1 MKLTSKTAAKFSPPI
16 GKLDHI
22 EFDDDLP
29 GFGLRIRNGKAS
41 FVYQY
46 AFGAGA
52 NRINRRITL
61 GGFPGLP
68 AEKARDVAQDLSA
81 KVRLG
86 GDPALDK
93 KTKRAEAR
101 NTFGAIVDKF
111 LEMRKATHRP
121 STHCEATRYLRD
133 FAKPLHNLPVKSI
146 ARHNIAELLDS
157 VSARGTV
164 TTNRMRSTLSA
175 CFSWAITR
183 GHADVN
189 PVIGTEKLIEKSRDR
204 VLSDSEL
211 AIIWKSVPDNDFG
224 AIVKLLILSGQRR
237 DEIAHLT
244 WNEIDLDSGLILLP
258 GERTKNKKPHEVP
271 LSAPMK
277 AILSSRKRIEGRDLV
292 FGKRVEA
299 IAGWGWRKDRLDT
312 AIGQKI
318 KVPWT
323 FHDIRRSC
331 ASRMADIG
339 ILPHVIEA
347 ALNHQSGTKR
357 GVAGI
362 YNRST
367 YASEKVTALRKWA
380 DHVLALTTNVSNRPR
395 RRRV

>member
-1 MKLTSKTAAKFSPPI
+1 MKLTNKTISRFSPPA

-46 AFGAGA
+46 AFGSGST
-52 NRINRRITL
+52 RINRRLTI
-61 GGFPGLP
+61 GSFPGLT
-68 AEKARDVAQDLSA
+68 AEKARSVAQDLSA

-93 KTKRAEAR
+93 QTRRAEAR

-121 STHCEATRYLRD
+121 STHCEATRYLGD
-133 FAKPLHNLPVKSI
+133 FAKPLYNLPVKSI

-183 GHADVN
+183 GLADIN
-189 PVIGTEKLIEKSRDR
+189 PVIGTEKLAEKPRDR
-204 VLSDSEL
+204 VLSDSE
-211 AIIWKSVPDNDFG
+211 IRVIWNALPNDDFG

-237 DEIAHLT
+237 DEISALC
-244 WNEIDLDSGLILLP
+244 WDEIDLDNGLILLP
-258 GERTKNKKPHEVP
+258 AERTKNKKPHEVP

-299 IAGWGWRKDRLDT
+299 IAGWGWRKAKLD
-312 AIGQKI
+312 AVIGGKI
-318 KVPWT
+318 KTPWT

-357 GVAGI
+357 GVAGV

-380 DHVLALTTNVSNRPR
+380 DHVLALTTNVSNGPR
-395 RRRV
+395 RRAV